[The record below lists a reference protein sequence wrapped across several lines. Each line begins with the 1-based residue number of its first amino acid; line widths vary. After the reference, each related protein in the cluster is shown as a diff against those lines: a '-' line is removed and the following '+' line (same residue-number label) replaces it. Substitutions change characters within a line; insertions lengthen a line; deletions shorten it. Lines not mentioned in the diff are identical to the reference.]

1 LELVGEDD
9 PQRATALRVRRGLA
23 LRALGQLRDAAALL
37 VRAAEEAAALERV
50 DLRAAALVAL
60 ANVDAKQGRAAE
72 AKRRLAEATALADT
86 AGDPVLRV
94 RAAFESAAVRA
105 HFEGAIDAA
114 IVELQSALRA
124 AAQIED
130 RALLAEGH
138 LRVGT
143 LLFNDGKL
151 AEAAEELGRCIQLAA
166 GSGSRRDEAR
176 ASSLLGLVQY
186 YRGQLDDAERLGA
199 DAKVWFDRT
208 ADTYFQ
214 LQNLRKLAM
223 YALARGD
230 AKLAEERLLDA
241 LPIAFDTGG
250 WIVTELY
257 RLLTDTLLRQGHL
270 DGAREMAAL
279 ARSSQPEEDMYA
291 TAAVALAEAA
301 IATADRD
308 RDTALAR
315 FRTAIALLDE
325 QRLQVDLGEAR
336 LEFARALRDLGQSDA
351 ARTEFSRAR
360 EIFTTMDAVGMVATI
375 DRELGDM
382 TRGPAAPAPLRT
394 DAPGR

>member
-1 LELVGEDD
+1 
-9 PQRATALRVRRGLA
+9 
-23 LRALGQLRDAAALL
+23 
-37 VRAAEEAAALERV
+37 
-50 DLRAAALVAL
+50 
-60 ANVDAKQGRAAE
+60 
-72 AKRRLAEATALADT
+72 
-86 AGDPVLRV
+86 V